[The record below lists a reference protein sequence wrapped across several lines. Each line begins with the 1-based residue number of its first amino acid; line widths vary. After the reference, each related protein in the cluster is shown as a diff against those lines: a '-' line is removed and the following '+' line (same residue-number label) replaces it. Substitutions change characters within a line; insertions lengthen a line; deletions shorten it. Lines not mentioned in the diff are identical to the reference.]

1 MLALKDEAYKR
12 GWLVVAHEH
21 FEPIADPFK
30 LKISKQLKWIRQT
43 GTRIVVLNCYKKYS
57 RQVRVIYNTRGS
69 QSINLEPTVFFLF
82 FSDGIMMK
90 YEFVQ
95 RLTHSQLLSKNNVSN
110 GKLSILILAWAGL
123 LLGMKQ
129 SENPV
134 EQLLLLSCFLV
145 SCSTYTFK
153 QQKNIFNKYILRI
166 IMVTGV
172 TMRLLSYT
180 PGHHVG
186 ITNSYFGVEW
196 VSLLMFVF

>member
-57 RQVRVIYNTRGS
+57 RQVRVIYNTKGS
-69 QSINLEPTVFFLF
+69 QSINLEPTVFF
-82 FSDGIMMK
+82 FSDGTMMK

-95 RLTHSQLLSKNNVSN
+95 RLTHSQLLSKKNVSN

-134 EQLLLLSCFLV
+134 EQLLLLSCFLAFLSAAV
-145 SCSTYTFK
+145 HTHLNSK
-153 QQKNIFNKYILRI
+153 KIYILRI

-196 VSLLMFVF
+196 GSLLMFVF